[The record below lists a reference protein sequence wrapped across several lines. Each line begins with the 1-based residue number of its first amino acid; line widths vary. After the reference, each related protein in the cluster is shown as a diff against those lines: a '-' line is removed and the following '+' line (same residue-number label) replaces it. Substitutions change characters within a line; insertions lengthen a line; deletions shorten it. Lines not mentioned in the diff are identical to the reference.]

1 MIYVIMGVVIALLFI
16 ALWASMALT
25 RYYKNLYLTVDGK
38 LQMER
43 RKRQMDERYRRG
55 NK

>member
-1 MIYVIMGVVIALLFI
+1 MIYAIMGVVIALLCV
-16 ALWASMALT
+16 ALWASMALI
-25 RYYKNLYLTVDGK
+25 RYYRGLYLTVDGK